1 MGKCIFRMTLLI
13 LLVFIVSCAS
23 TPPEHQNTQKGAW
36 IGAGAGALIGQA
48 LGHNTHSTLAGIAA
62 GTILGALV
70 GNAMDQ
76 DNAAAAAEDAAL
88 YDKKVIHY
96 DENGNA
102 IEVVPDE
109 SDQRTHCRKVTK
121 RTWKNGELVSETI
134 EEICEGKKRS
144 KEY

>member
-1 MGKCIFRMTLLI
+1 MGKCTIRMVMLSLFIF
-13 LLVFIVSCAS
+13 VVSCAS
-23 TPPEHQNTQKGAW
+23 TPPEHQNTHKGAL
-36 IGAGAGALIGQA
+36 IGAGAGAFIGQA
-48 LGHNTHSTLAGIAA
+48 LGRNTHSTLAGIAA

-76 DNAAAAAEDAAL
+76 ENAAAAAEDAAL

-96 DENGNA
+96 DEHGSA
-102 IEVVPDE
+102 IEAIPDE